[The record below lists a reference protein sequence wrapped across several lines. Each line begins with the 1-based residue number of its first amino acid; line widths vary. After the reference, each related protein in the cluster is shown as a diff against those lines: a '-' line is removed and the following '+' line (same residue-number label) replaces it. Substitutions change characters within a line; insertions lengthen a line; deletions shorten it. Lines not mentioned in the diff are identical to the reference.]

1 MNALFEHTSSQ
12 WVRYSNY
19 EWKKA
24 EDGNLYLTPMKDAQP
39 QIYDPLRNAEQL
51 VVDALNIGRMCMS
64 RKPDADIQASILDFA
79 GEYGLFGLMTALP
92 TTPKFMDYKAVYL
105 PINPFITDETME
117 TTDYLRLFFPFRSP
131 EVVKNGLESMWN
143 LAGDRTMLALALTM
157 SDQPMAVNMSFQRD
171 YAERYDWLKRQ
182 FTDWIFLFTAS
193 YLYYKDYEISSE
205 DTRQLYRESMAAFDG
220 NAPRYHIALYD
231 KPTIVWDFHSLLL
244 GIQLMFSFMLTDA
257 KNPLRLCKHCTKV
270 FVANRPSNQFCSP
283 ECKNRYNVYISRAK
297 KEEGN

>member
-1 MNALFEHTSSQ
+1 
-12 WVRYSNY
+12 
-19 EWKKA
+19 
-24 EDGNLYLTPMKDAQP
+24 
-39 QIYDPLRNAEQL
+39 
-51 VVDALNIGRMCMS
+51 
-64 RKPDADIQASILDFA
+64 
-79 GEYGLFGLMTALP
+79 
-92 TTPKFMDYKAVYL
+92 
-105 PINPFITDETME
+105 
-117 TTDYLRLFFPFRSP
+117 
-131 EVVKNGLESMWN
+131 
-143 LAGDRTMLALALTM
+143 MLALALTM

-220 NAPRYHIALYD
+220 NAPRYHIALLD

-244 GIQLMFSFMLTDA
+244 GIQLMFSFMLTDV

-283 ECKNRYNVYISRAK
+283 ECKNRYNVYKSRAK